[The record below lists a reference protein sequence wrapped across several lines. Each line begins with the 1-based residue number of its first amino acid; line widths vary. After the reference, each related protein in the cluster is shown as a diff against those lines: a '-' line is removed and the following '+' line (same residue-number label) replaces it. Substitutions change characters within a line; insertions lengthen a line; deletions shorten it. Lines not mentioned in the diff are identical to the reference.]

1 MISGFL
7 TRVISVLISIGGIL
21 LLILSPRE
29 IDSSFVIYLIILSV
43 VIFLL
48 GPGAYSIDARLF
60 GRREIVLA
68 KKN

>member
-7 TRVISVLISIGGIL
+7 TRVISVLISFGGIL

-48 GPGAYSIDARLF
+48 GPGVYSIDARLF